1 MAAKDGDCARRMMLL
16 AQRDDYAEAII
27 RAGDDA
33 SMVQC
38 YTNMIQTIDGHLER
52 FDAGKQLSKTFDTS
66 FSSSNSS
73 SASAL
78 KRNFAANAAKKP
90 NDE

>member
-16 AQRDDYAEAII
+16 AQKDDYAEAII

-52 FDAGKQLSKTFDTS
+52 LDAGKQTSNTS
-66 FSSSNSS
+66 FLSSS
-73 SASAL
+73 SASAM
-78 KRNFAANAAKKP
+78 KSNVAGNAAKTP